1 MIEVINSSKFLKKKL
16 KICQT
21 KAEIA
26 VKIGQNHGETC
37 GDTQKST
44 EYLSISAL
52 NLEIYTLVSGPA
64 AYV

>member
-1 MIEVINSSKFLKKKL
+1 MSN
-16 KICQT
+16 

-26 VKIGQNHGETC
+26 VEFGQNHGEIC

-44 EYLSISAL
+44 EYLSLSAL

-64 AYV
+64 VYV